1 MALDESLWIPRFSVL
16 YNTADRSAFNLL
28 WQHQSRLTRID
39 ITTTTTL
46 KDTWNKGGDLDRLS
60 EGRKVGQ
67 TRYIPW
73 GSSYQVW
80 GRDDFYPYT
89 LRWKPVPWFPT
100 GAKIQFWEYT
110 GLISSSDLLHYLQ
123 LDTSNPNAEVIIQ
136 IETLR
141 SLIMLINPGSG
152 SATTSSVTANFLQ
165 TDAASRLM
173 VAANPDRNGGLIYN
187 KGTKAL
193 WVGFGVTAEKSS
205 PNKLMPGGVLDIPSG
220 FVGIINGI
228 FDAADPATSSR
239 AQIVEM
245 IGA

>member
-1 MALDESLWIPRFSVL
+1 MLDPALWMPRFSVI
-16 YNTADRSAFNLL
+16 YNTDDRSAFNLL

-80 GRDDFYPYT
+80 GDDDFYPYT
-89 LRWKPVPWFPT
+89 LRWKPVPWFPD

-110 GLISSSDLLHYLQ
+110 GDISRPDLLRYLQ
-123 LDTSNPNAEVIIQ
+123 LDSSNPNAEFIIQ
-136 IETLR
+136 LETLKD
-141 SLIMLINPGSG
+141 LIMLLNPGSG
-152 SATTSSVTANFLQ
+152 NATTSSLTSQFLQ
-165 TDAASRLM
+165 TDAISRVM
-173 VAANPDRNGGLIYN
+173 VAANADRNGGLIYN
-187 KGTKAL
+187 KGSKAL

-205 PNKLMPGGVLDIPSG
+205 PNKVLPGGVLDIPSG
-220 FVGIINGI
+220 FIGVINGI
-228 FDAADPATSSR
+228 FEAADAAVTAK